1 MNRVLSL
8 LLLVPF
14 LITQALPVAPAWAR
28 GGPYDDMMSRSQSA
42 LAGTYGVALT
52 GDNRWLNPTA
62 ADGTTSPNPNSNVT
76 GVLALSLPTFGIAT
90 GRVLL
95 FSRGL
100 MYMGNAQGISDPRT
114 GQLKLLS
121 QLSHYFVRIATDGST
136 QSSSAVVD
144 SIYSGQIDLQLTVD
158 YLTGLIEAEG
168 QARFSEYAPLIGTV
182 TQKTSSVTPTS
193 TTSSNATTT
202 GPNNTSAV
210 STSNTSTTVEPD
222 GSTTTT
228 TTSTTNNGGSTSN
241 ASSATT
247 ASTSGSAVSN
257 FYDTTKQSKSNLLDL
272 QMSAS
277 GVRQSPTVTNIGAFV
292 APTLATSFQIGEPT
306 AQ

>member
-14 LITQALPVAPAWAR
+14 LITQVLTVTPVWAR

-42 LAGTYGVALT
+42 LAGTYGVSLQNDVLKWT
-52 GDNRWLNPTA
+52 
-62 ADGTTSPNPNSNVT
+62 DGSNDDTNSNVT
-76 GVLALSLPTFGIAT
+76 GVLALALPPVGIAT

-95 FSRGL
+95 FNQGL
-100 MYMGNAQGISDPRT
+100 MYVGNAQGLSDPRT
-114 GQLKLLS
+114 GKLKLLS
-121 QLSHYFVRIATDGST
+121 QLSHYFVRITTDGAT
-136 QSSSAVVD
+136 QASSAVVD
-144 SIYSGQIDLQLTVD
+144 SIYSGQIDLQLSVD

-182 TQKTSSVTPTS
+182 TQKTSSITPTS
-193 TTSSNATTT
+193 TTSTNATTT
-202 GPNNTSAV
+202 GPNNTTAT
-210 STSNTSTTVEPD
+210 STSNTSTTIEPD

-247 ASTSGSAVSN
+247 ASTAGSAVSN
-257 FYDTTKQSKSNLLDL
+257 FYDTTKQGKSNLLDL
-272 QMSAS
+272 QMTAS

-292 APTLATSFQIGEPT
+292 APTLATSFQIGEAT
-306 AQ
+306 GQ

>member
-1 MNRVLSL
+1 
-8 LLLVPF
+8 
-14 LITQALPVAPAWAR
+14 
-28 GGPYDDMMSRSQSA
+28 
-42 LAGTYGVALT
+42 
-52 GDNRWLNPTA
+52 
-62 ADGTTSPNPNSNVT
+62 
-76 GVLALSLPTFGIAT
+76 
-90 GRVLL
+90 
-95 FSRGL
+95 
-100 MYMGNAQGISDPRT
+100 
-114 GQLKLLS
+114 
-121 QLSHYFVRIATDGST
+121 
-136 QSSSAVVD
+136 
-144 SIYSGQIDLQLTVD
+144 
-158 YLTGLIEAEG
+158 
-168 QARFSEYAPLIGTV
+168 
-182 TQKTSSVTPTS
+182 
-193 TTSSNATTT
+193 
-202 GPNNTSAV
+202 
-210 STSNTSTTVEPD
+210 VEPD